1 MSDILIYTVLTLV
14 VLGVVAAIVLYFV
27 AQKFKV
33 EEDPRIDVVEGMLP
47 GANCGGCGYPG
58 CRGLSEA
65 LVKSDSME
73 GLRCPVGGASVMA
86 QIGEYLGKTP
96 AVADPMS
103 AVVRCAGSCKVRPKT
118 VQYEGAKSC
127 LVENAIFAGE
137 TGCSYGCL
145 GKGDCASVCSF
156 GAIKIN
162 PETGLPEVNPDLCT
176 ACGACVK
183 ACPKGII
190 ELRKR
195 GPKDRRLYVSCVNK
209 DKGAITR
216 KACSVGCIGCGK
228 CVKVCP
234 FEAITVTNNVAYIDY
249 NKCKM
254 CRKCAAEC
262 PVGAIIEVNFPERK
276 PAVETPTTAQTN

>member
-1 MSDILIYTVLTLV
+1 MSDILIYTILTLV
-14 VLGVVAAIVLYFV
+14 VLGVIAAIVLYFV

-33 EEDPRIDVVEGMLP
+33 EEDPRVDVVEGMLP

-58 CRGLSEA
+58 CRGLADA

-73 GLRCPVGGASVMA
+73 GLRCPVGGVSVMSR
-86 QIGEYLGKTP
+86 IGEYLGKTP
-96 AVADPMS
+96 AASDPMI

-118 VQYEGAKSC
+118 VKYEGASSC

-145 GKGDCASVCSF
+145 GKGDCASVCTF

-162 PETGLPEVNPDLCT
+162 PETELPEVNPDLCT

-195 GPKDRRLYVSCVNK
+195 GPKDKRIYVSCVNK
-209 DKGAITR
+209 DKGAKTR

-228 CVKVCP
+228 CVKTCP
-234 FEAITVTNNVAYIDY
+234 FEAITLANNVAYIDF
-249 NKCKM
+249 NKCRM
-254 CRKCAAEC
+254 CRKCVAEC
-262 PVGAIIEVNFPERK
+262 PVGAITEVNFPERK
-276 PAVETPTTAQTN
+276 PAVETPTTAQTK

>member
-96 AVADPMS
+96 AAADPMI

-118 VQYEGAKSC
+118 VKYEGAKSC

-162 PETGLPEVNPDLCT
+162 PETELPEVDPELCT

-234 FEAITVTNNVAYIDY
+234 FEAITLANNVAYIDY
-249 NKCKM
+249 NKCRM

-262 PVGAIIEVNFPERK
+262 PVGAITEVNFPERK